1 MILSPRQAQTI
12 NTGYLFRNQNV
23 NKFKFWPAIGADW
36 LTNVNYLSWSIGKWA
51 SFRHN
56 AAVCNNYV
64 AVQFVFYLFKIVSHF
79 LDSYSNFDFVL
90 FF

>member
-56 AAVCNNYV
+56 AAIVIIML
-64 AVQFVFYLFKIVSHF
+64 QSSLGPTYLK
-79 LDSYSNFDFVL
+79 LYPTK
-90 FF
+90 